1 MLGEQTELQVLRD
14 ICALQ
19 VLRETRLAFAISHA
33 VSQLEFVLNFFFCA
47 DRVWAVL
54 LGVCSSACGW
64 YTRWRADRSSRLIRE
79 RTP

>member
-19 VLRETRLAFAISHA
+19 VLRETRLAFAISHV

-54 LGVCSSACGW
+54 LGVCSSACARVVHSLARGQVQQV
-64 YTRWRADRSSRLIRE
+64 D
-79 RTP
+79 